1 MVGMA
6 VKAKVG
12 ELEEEVRAGCPR
24 SMRKELT
31 DVVQGILGK
40 KRLLVM
46 FKDG

>member
-6 VKAKVG
+6 VKAKAG

-24 SMRKELT
+24 SMRKDLT
-31 DVVQGILGK
+31 GVVKGILGK
-40 KRLLVM
+40 KRVFVM